1 MTTHWTAAEIM
12 ESVSYGKLYYIKSI
26 KANRVAVYRVRKEK
40 DQMFTSSFL
49 EYIKFGGT
57 MLSLLK
63 PGYLLFQDNSNK
75 DWSVIKQE
83 KKL

>member
-1 MTTHWTAAEIM
+1 MTFWTAKELM
-12 ESVSYGKLYYIKSI
+12 ESVSYGRLYYIKSI

-49 EYIKFGGT
+49 EYIKFGPY
-57 MLSLLK
+57 MLALMK
-63 PGYLLFQDNSNK
+63 PGYLIFQDNSNK

-83 KKL
+83 KRL